1 MAQTSKGPTLES
13 EADEL
18 TPELALVDPELA
30 ERARE
35 RLADVPD
42 HAAVAEPAV
51 EAAPVVAKI
60 PTAET
65 AADVVRHEPIA
76 AEADEA
82 EPHEPPAPRRGRG
95 IGRALVVAVAVL
107 GAIGVA
113 LVVPAVLLEDRTASP
128 SADAPLAVP
137 TAPVDAAPS
146 QPGAA
151 SPTPDP
157 AATSDA
163 NGPEAP
169 ATGGPR
175 TFGWVP
181 VDGARQYHVAFYRGN
196 EKIYETWPRRPR
208 LVLEPQWTFK
218 GQRFRLS
225 PGQYRWVVRPGFGAR
240 RTGRY
245 GPAVV
250 DASLLVRP

>member
-1 MAQTSKGPTLES
+1 MAQASERPTLEP
-13 EADEL
+13 ADDEL

-35 RLADVPD
+35 RLADVPER
-42 HAAVAEPAV
+42 AAVAESTV
-51 EAAPVVAKI
+51 EAEPVVAKI
-60 PTAET
+60 PTA
-65 AADVVRHEPIA
+65 ADVVPHEPIV
-76 AEADEA
+76 AEPDEA
-82 EPHEPPAPRRGRG
+82 EPDEPPAPRRRRG

-107 GAIGVA
+107 GAVGVA

-128 SADAPLAVP
+128 STDTPLAVP
-137 TAPVDAAPS
+137 TAPVEAAPS

-151 SPTPDP
+151 SPTPDA
-157 AATSDA
+157 AATDEA

-169 ATGGPR
+169 AAGGPR

-181 VDGARQYHVAFYRGN
+181 VDGARHYHVAFYRGK

-208 LVLEPQWTFK
+208 LVLQPQWTFK

-245 GPAVV
+245 GPDVV
-250 DASLLVRP
+250 DASLLVRR